1 MSRVIKPGNKYMNT
15 NKYDISV
22 TSPSKTVRIHGEG
35 EDYHKAKTLSS
46 WLFIKYDMSYK
57 TYRNKS
63 KSRRNELRAEFEAD
77 TGVDLEER
85 EARKGLNRFEYY
97 DEGYLEAMQVLVD
110 IGVPFSPGGDP
121 LGID

>member
-22 TSPSKTVRIHGEG
+22 TRPSKAVRIHGEG

-63 KSRRNELRAEFEAD
+63 KSRRNELRAGSKLIRALIWKNAKHGKD
-77 TGVDLEER
+77 
-85 EARKGLNRFEYY
+85 
-97 DEGYLEAMQVLVD
+97 
-110 IGVPFSPGGDP
+110 
-121 LGID
+121 

>member
-22 TSPSKTVRIHGEG
+22 KSPSKTVRIHGEG
-35 EDYHKAKTLSS
+35 EDYRKAKTLSS

-63 KSRRNELRAEFEAD
+63 KSRRNGLRVEFEAD
-77 TGVDLEER
+77 TGIDLEER